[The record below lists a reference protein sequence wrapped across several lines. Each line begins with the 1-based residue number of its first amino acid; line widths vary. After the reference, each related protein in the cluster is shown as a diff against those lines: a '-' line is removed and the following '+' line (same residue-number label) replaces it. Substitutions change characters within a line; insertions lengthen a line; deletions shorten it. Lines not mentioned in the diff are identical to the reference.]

1 MFTDDDHTRMTSF
14 IWNNAYFSEINRHSF
29 NKKLFSLHSLDN
41 SGSLRLVAVYGFV
54 SSLSVILF
62 GSAVGNWI
70 DRTKRLTAAKTFLAI
85 QNLAVA
91 LACAAL
97 AAYFFLVSE
106 DGGSETED
114 AAADRSI
121 LRTSG
126 LHIYISCTLDTRWNN
141 LRILQK
147 QRGPQGNYLL

>member
-1 MFTDDDHTRMTSF
+1 MTSF
-14 IWNNAYFSEINRHSF
+14 IWNNASISEVNPHSL
-29 NKKLFSLHSLDN
+29 NKKLLSLHSLDN

-106 DGGSETED
+106 DGGSEAED

-121 LRTSG
+121 L
-126 LHIYISCTLDTRWNN
+126 LPACIFIYHVL
-141 LRILQK
+141 
-147 QRGPQGNYLL
+147 